1 MKTYDIAILG
11 GGPGGYVAALRAAQ
25 LGKKVILAEKQD
37 IGGTCLNRGCIPTK
51 ALLHGAELYAELLHG
66 ADYGIRAETI
76 SIDYEK
82 LAEKRM
88 HPSAVCGAECRACY
102 GARCYS
108 CCGRS
113 HSYRK
118 EHFPGGKYGIP
129 GRGDDFG
136 YRICT
141 GLCFDSRRR

>member
-82 LAEKRM
+82 LAEKKNASVRRLRGGVQ
-88 HPSAVCGAECRACY
+88 SLLRRAVLQLLRKKPFLPERTL
-102 GARCYS
+102 S
-108 CCGRS
+108 GREI
-113 HSYRK
+113 RN
-118 EHFPGGKYGIP
+118 
-129 GRGDDFG
+129 
-136 YRICT
+136 T
-141 GLCFDSRRR
+141 GQRR